1 MGVIRQLSD
10 NIANQIAAGEVVQ
23 RPASVVKELMEN
35 AIDAGADDVRLIIKD
50 GGRSLIQVIDN
61 GCGMREDDALKC
73 FDRHATS
80 KISSADDLFRLN
92 TFGFRGE
99 ALASIASIAHV
110 ELKTRFNDDEIG
122 TRIDIEGSQVIAV
135 EPFSVSKGSS
145 FAVKNLFFNVP
156 ARRNFLK
163 SDTVE
168 FRHIIDEFNRVSL
181 VYPDISFSLINNGKE
196 VIKLPKSA
204 PKQRIVNLIGNSLN
218 NALYPISLETDMVQI
233 TGFVGKPESARKVK
247 GNQFFFCNGRFIKS
261 PYFNHAIEEAF
272 KESIANDEYPT
283 YFVYF
288 RCNPSRID
296 VNIHPTKTEI
306 KFLDD
311 REIYPLLRSAV
322 REAIGKFSYVDRI
335 DFERVPSFDFN
346 PQPTSKAV
354 VSPKSYNNPTYNP
367 FNDCEDNR
375 SHSNLRNWEKLF
387 DNFDSK
393 RDCNNEE
400 EQLEMGIDTM
410 FVEPKIR
417 TDLGRGFLQVNG
429 NYIVTTVKS
438 GLAIINRCA
447 AVERIM
453 FERFTKITECNRP
466 ATQTAMFPQT
476 FDLSANDAELLRETI
491 NDVKALGFDIEEF
504 GGNTFVIN
512 GTPTDVELSE
522 AQDIIESMLDNYKA
536 NMIEM
541 KMDKK
546 NNVIISTARRI
557 AARECGIMTN
567 EEMELVVNSLFQCEI
582 HDMSPSGKEIIRI
595 ITNKEIEDLI

>member
-80 KISSADDLFRLN
+80 KISGADDLFKLN

-110 ELKTRFNDDEIG
+110 ELRTRFNNDEIG

-168 FRHIIDEFNRVSL
+168 FRHILDEFNRVSL
-181 VYPDISFSLINNGKE
+181 VYSDISFSLINNSKE
-196 VIKLPKSA
+196 VIKLPKST

-218 NALYPISLETDMVQI
+218 NALYPISLDTDMVQI

-261 PYFNHAIEEAF
+261 PYFNHAVEEAF
-272 KESIANDEYPT
+272 KESIASDEYPT

-311 REIYPLLRSAV
+311 REIYSFLRSAV

-346 PQPTSKAV
+346 PQPTSKEIV
-354 VSPKSYNNPTYNP
+354 EPKAYNNPTYNP
-367 FNDCEDNR
+367 FKDYGDNR
-375 SHSNLRNWEKLF
+375 SNSNLRNWEKLF

-400 EQLEMGIDTM
+400 VQLKMGIASM
-410 FVEPKIR
+410 SSESKIR

-438 GLAIINRCA
+438 GLAIINRRA

-476 FDLSANDAELLRETI
+476 FDLSANDAELFRETI
-491 NDVKALGFDIEEF
+491 DDVKALGFDIDEF

-541 KMDKK
+541 KMDRK

-557 AARECGIMTN
+557 AARECGLMTN
-567 EEMELVVNSLFQCEI
+567 EEMELVVNSLFQCAI